1 MAASRLRP
9 IRDDNK
15 GEEMSVRRNAI
26 GMLAAAAAAAGLTV
40 TGAPAGVAA
49 PAEAG
54 HAVTASVWR
63 NIALTGTY
71 TIRDDEGV
79 FAAGTYCNGN
89 IASEGWVNEVRTP
102 SVWWETTCGGEI
114 RVEKHVSAQT
124 DAAGGVTIHVTLRFY
139 EGTND
144 TNTDLDAEYN
154 FNRYVP
160 AGQTSTVSEITL
172 RNGENG
178 GKDWAKLNLV
188 LHNNR

>member
-1 MAASRLRP
+1 MS
-9 IRDDNK
+9 IRRK
-15 GEEMSVRRNAI
+15 TM
-26 GMLAAAAAAAGLTV
+26 GMLAAATAVASLTV
-40 TGAPAGVAA
+40 AGAPVAVAAAPAG
-49 PAEAG
+49 EN
-54 HAVTASVWR
+54 AVTASVWR

-71 TIRDDEGV
+71 TIRDDEGI
-79 FAAGTYCNGN
+79 FAAGTYCSGN
-89 IASEGWVNEVRTP
+89 VASEGWVNEVRTP
-102 SVWWETTCGGEI
+102 SAWWETTCGGEI
-114 RVEKHVSAQT
+114 RVEKHVSAET
-124 DAAGGVTIHVTLRFY
+124 DATGGVMIYVTLRFY

-188 LHNNR
+188 LHNDR

>member
-1 MAASRLRP
+1 MF
-9 IRDDNK
+9 
-15 GEEMSVRRNAI
+15 MRRRTM
-26 GMLAAAAAAAGLTV
+26 GMLAAAAVAGLTV
-40 TGAPAGVAA
+40 AGAPAAGAA
-49 PAEAG
+49 PSAAG
-54 HAVTASVWR
+54 DAVTASVWR
-63 NIALTGTY
+63 NVALTGTY
-71 TIRDDEGV
+71 TIRDDEGI

-89 IASEGWVNEVRTP
+89 VASEGWVNEVRTP

-114 RVEKHVSAQT
+114 RVEKHVSAET
-124 DAAGGVTIHVTLRFY
+124 DAGGGVMIYVTLRFY

>member
-1 MAASRLRP
+1 
-9 IRDDNK
+9 
-15 GEEMSVRRNAI
+15 MSMRRKAV
-26 GMLAAAAAAAGLTV
+26 GMLAAATTAAGLMV
-40 TGAPAGVAA
+40 AGAPAAVATPFA
-49 PAEAG
+49 AG
-54 HAVTASVWR
+54 SAATASVWR

-71 TIRDDEGV
+71 TIRDDEGI
-79 FAAGTYCNGN
+79 FAAGTYCSGN
-89 IASEGWVNEVRTP
+89 VTSEGWVNEVRTP

-114 RVEKHVSAQT
+114 RVEKHVSAET
-124 DAAGGVTIHVTLRFY
+124 DSTGGVRIHVTLQFY